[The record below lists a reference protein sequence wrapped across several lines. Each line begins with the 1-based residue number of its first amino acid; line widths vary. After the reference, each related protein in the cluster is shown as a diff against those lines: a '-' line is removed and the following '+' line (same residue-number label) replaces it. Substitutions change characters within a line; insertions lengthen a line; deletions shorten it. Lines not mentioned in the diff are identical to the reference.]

1 MLLRAICPLAIVA
14 GRIRSIAEWGMYD
27 WSDVRFFLAV
37 ARGGSTLAA
46 ARVLRVNQTTVV
58 RRIEALE
65 AALKT
70 QLFVRNQD
78 GYRLSE
84 AGDEL
89 LAQAERVAI
98 EADTLERLAAQ
109 RRRTLSGVIRV
120 TTIENLASLILTPML
135 AEFIEL
141 YPEVKVEVICTDH
154 RLNLAR
160 GDADIAIRA
169 GNLPNEP
176 GIVVRKLA
184 DDPWSAYC
192 SPAYAEKHGV
202 PKCGD
207 DLNSHWIIG
216 VEGNFIK
223 LNPFIWLADAAP
235 RAKVRNVCNSGVN
248 MLAAIKA
255 GHGVG
260 LLPKIAVYGAE
271 RDLIECFAVPEF
283 DSGFYLATR
292 SDLKDVPRIRSFSEF
307 IVARMPAAKAIL
319 EGRSDT
325 TRERQNAPAAT

>member
-1 MLLRAICPLAIVA
+1 
-14 GRIRSIAEWGMYD
+14 MYD
-27 WSDVRFFLAV
+27 WSDVKFFLAV

-70 QLFVRNQD
+70 QLFIRNQD

-84 AGDEL
+84 AGVEL
-89 LAQAERVAI
+89 LAQAERVAT

-109 RRRTLSGVIRV
+109 RDRNLSGVIRV
-120 TTIENLASLILTPML
+120 TTIEKVASLILTPML
-135 AEFIEL
+135 AEFVEL
-141 YPEVKVEVICTDH
+141 HPEVKVEVICADH
-154 RLNLAR
+154 RLDLAR
-160 GDADIAIRA
+160 GDAEIAIRA

-176 GIVVRKLA
+176 GIVVRRLA
-184 DDPWSAYC
+184 DDPWAVYC
-192 SPAYAEKHGV
+192 SPAYAAKHGV
-202 PKCGD
+202 PKCAD

-216 VEGNFIK
+216 VEGHFSN
-223 LNPFIWLADAAP
+223 LTPFVWLANAAP
-235 RAKVRNVCNSGVN
+235 RGRVRHVCNSGAN

-260 LLPKIAVYGAE
+260 ILPKITVYGDE
-271 RDLIECFAVPEF
+271 TELIECFAGPDW

-292 SDLKDVPRIRSFSEF
+292 ADMKDVPRIKAFGEF
-307 IVARMPAAKAIL
+307 IVARMAAAKPIL
-319 EGRSDT
+319 EGRS
-325 TRERQNAPAAT
+325 

>member
-1 MLLRAICPLAIVA
+1 
-14 GRIRSIAEWGMYD
+14 MYD
-27 WSDVRFFLAV
+27 WSDVKFFLAV

-46 ARVLRVNQTTVV
+46 ARALRVNQTTVV

-65 AALKT
+65 AALRT

-84 AGDEL
+84 AGSEL
-89 LAQAERVAI
+89 LPQAERMAI
-98 EADTLERLAAQ
+98 EAETLEQLAAQ
-109 RRRTLSGVIRV
+109 RRRTLSGAIRV

-141 YPEVKVEVICTDH
+141 YPEVKVEVICTDL
-154 RLNLAR
+154 RLDLAR

-169 GNLPNEP
+169 GNMPTEP
-176 GIVVRKLA
+176 GLVVRRLA
-184 DDPWSAYC
+184 DDPWSVYC
-192 SPAYAEKHGV
+192 SPAYAAKNGV

-235 RAKVRNVCNSGVN
+235 RARVRNVCNSGVN

-255 GHGVG
+255 GYGVG

-271 RDLIECFAVPEF
+271 TELIECFPVPEF
-283 DSGFYLATR
+283 ESGFFLVTR
-292 SDLKDVPRIRSFSEF
+292 ADIKDVPRIKAFSEF
-307 IVARMPAAKAIL
+307 IVARMAAAKPIL

-325 TRERQNAPAAT
+325 STRQAY